1 MTRMDLIESAL
12 ITFGVFALVIALAP
26 VWRPAALRALLVLC
40 DLSARRVDT
49 EPQPIRSA
57 RPGARAVE
65 IDGQIWLN
73 G

>member
-1 MTRMDLIESAL
+1 MTRMDLIERAL
-12 ITFGVFALVIALAP
+12 ITFTVCALVIALAP

-40 DLSARRVDT
+40 DVSARRVDT